1 MRLNQRNSIM
11 ARPFD
16 EAILAE
22 IQAMEQEREQE
33 HKSPVF
39 VLRIDFIRR
48 VNDALNRLYKEG
60 KIRVGETLNDK
71 YISTRPK
78 ESDNGKETER
88 KR

>member
-1 MRLNQRNSIM
+1 MGQQT
-11 ARPFD
+11 FD

-22 IQAMEQEREQE
+22 LQAMEQEREQE
-33 HKSPVF
+33 NKSPVF
-39 VLRIDFIRR
+39 VLRIDFMRR

-78 ESDNGKETER
+78 DTDNGKETER

>member
-1 MRLNQRNSIM
+1 
-11 ARPFD
+11 
-16 EAILAE
+16 
-22 IQAMEQEREQE
+22 MEQEREQE

-39 VLRIDFIRR
+39 VLRIDFMRR

-78 ESDNGKETER
+78 EIDNGKETKR

>member
-1 MRLNQRNSIM
+1 MGQQT
-11 ARPFD
+11 FD
-16 EAILAE
+16 EAILVE
-22 IQAMEQEREQE
+22 LQAMEQEREQE
-33 HKSPVF
+33 NKSPVF
-39 VLRIDFIRR
+39 VLRIDFMRR

-78 ESDNGKETER
+78 DTDNGKETER

>member
-1 MRLNQRNSIM
+1 MGQQT
-11 ARPFD
+11 FD

-22 IQAMEQEREQE
+22 LQAMEQEREQE
-33 HKSPVF
+33 NKSPVF

-78 ESDNGKETER
+78 DTDNGKETER